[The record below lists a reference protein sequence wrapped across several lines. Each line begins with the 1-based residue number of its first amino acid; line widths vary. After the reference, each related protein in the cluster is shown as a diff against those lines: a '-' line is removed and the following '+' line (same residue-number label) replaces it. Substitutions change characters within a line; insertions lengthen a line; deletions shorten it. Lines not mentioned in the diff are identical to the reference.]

1 MSDTIKVRATIP
13 VFASE
18 QEERDFWD
26 THDST
31 DYLDDTEDVTNNPP
45 PHLRQGPGRDWSRP
59 PQRPDEGFLDVV
71 ITLRGDEI
79 AAARAISARRQV
91 PLFALLHEWVAERLE
106 GERDETPGE

>member
-1 MSDTIKVRATIP
+1 MSDTVHVGKRIP
-13 VFASE
+13 PFASE
-18 QEERDFWD
+18 EEARKFWD
-26 THDST
+26 THSSA
-31 DYLDDTEDVTNNPP
+31 DYWDQMEDVTDNPP
-45 PHLRQGPGRDWSRP
+45 PNLRQGPGRDWSRP

-71 ITLRGDEI
+71 VTLRGDEI